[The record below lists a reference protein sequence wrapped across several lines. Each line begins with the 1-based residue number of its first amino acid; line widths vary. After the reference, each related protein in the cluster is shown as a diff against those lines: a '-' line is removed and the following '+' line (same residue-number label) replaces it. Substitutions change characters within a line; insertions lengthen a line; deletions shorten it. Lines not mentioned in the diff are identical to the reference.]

1 MRNAHRTVTR
11 GQVTRHVRN
20 AAEAAATNTTAVH
33 VKHLRARLGAE
44 DERLTQTV
52 RGVGHRGYRLS
63 FGIS

>member
-11 GQVTRHVRN
+11 EQVTRRVRN
-20 AAEAAATNTTAVH
+20 PAEAAATNTIAVH
-33 VKHLRARLGAE
+33 VKRLRARLGDE
-44 DERLTQTV
+44 DERLVQTV